1 MEALT
6 TQSKDKSSLSF
17 LKYKFTNQNQNKPTC
32 RFDIKKPPLLKS
44 QNNNEKLTF
53 MSKKQ
58 TPNILQSQFQE
69 LL

>member
-1 MEALT
+1 M
-6 TQSKDKSSLSF
+6 KH
-17 LKYKFTNQNQNKPTC
+17 KFSRQTQNKYRLT
-32 RFDIKKPPLLKS
+32 FDIKKPPLLKS

-53 MSKKQ
+53 TSKKQ

>member
-6 TQSKDKSSLSF
+6 TQSKDKLSLSF
-17 LKYKFTNQNQNKPTC
+17 LKHKFSHYNQNKPTC
-32 RFDIKKPPLLKS
+32 KFDIEKTPLLKS
-44 QNNNEKLTF
+44 QNNNENLTF

-58 TPNILQSQFQE
+58 TSNILQSQFQE

>member
-1 MEALT
+1 M
-6 TQSKDKSSLSF
+6 KH
-17 LKYKFTNQNQNKPTC
+17 KFSHHNQKKLTC

-53 MSKKQ
+53 TSKKQ